1 MNVHTVATDK
11 APAAIGPYSQ
21 AIVAGDTIYVSGQIP
36 LDPQTGELVSQ
47 DVAVQIEQTLK
58 NMAAVLNAAGSA
70 MDCVVKVEVFL
81 KDMTDFPILNEI
93 YGKHFA
99 GSTPP
104 ARQAIEA
111 ARLPKDVLVEIS
123 CVAVKCEV

>member
-70 MDCVVKVEVFL
+70 MDCVVKVEIFL
-81 KDMTDFPILNEI
+81 KDMTDWQ
-93 YGKHFA
+93 
-99 GSTPP
+99 S
-104 ARQAIEA
+104 
-111 ARLPKDVLVEIS
+111 
-123 CVAVKCEV
+123 